1 VKKNKPWG
9 IFGGG
14 GGGGSDKNTTA
25 HPLPPVEEDP
35 SGSSPSIGR
44 SHCSDGDSA
53 KRMFDPLSVNGNVFS
68 STDHSLQAST
78 SGIPHASASAA
89 HLPRQLYQQ
98 QPHPS
103 VADTQVPPTDKKARK
118 ELAKLRRAEEEEAQR
133 ARARA
138 VNAKREIVQ
147 SEKPNEEIEWAG
159 FATPSTSSL
168 DKGKQRSRPPP
179 SSFMQPSGVR
189 RANGVG
195 DRARG
200 VEPSDSVSSSV
211 KALLPPVIQEES
223 DDYQQMV
230 SIMDSGQRSRKAR
243 RRDMDDDH
251 SMSSADTRPQNRRQS
266 VATVDSDPGPVRPMP
281 SQWLRERPSAM
292 GMNRAAS
299 HSSLRSALSTGN
311 SSLRGY
317 SSSAR
322 SSTSLEQG
330 FLEGFA
336 QASVGGPGPGGV
348 QGHQGHATLSPTEIH
363 SPHLHPYSR
372 HTHHPHHHPRGP
384 QSSSSSLNAHP
395 NSLPP
400 MLTNS
405 QQQPSSITLPPIS
418 TISNPLPPHPGLTD
432 KGSHET
438 LHPGVSR
445 YSDAE
450 MPQFQ
455 THSMFAVVSTSLLIM
470 FLLIPM
476 LTCEQ
481 SRACRRAKI
490 FR

>member
-1 VKKNKPWG
+1 MPAGQSGPTGGKGFLGLVKKNKSWG

-14 GGGGSDKNTTA
+14 GGDKNGA
-25 HPLPPVEEDP
+25 APPLPPVEEDP
-35 SGSSPSIGR
+35 SGSSPSIAR
-44 SHCSDGDSA
+44 SHASDGDST
-53 KRMFDPLSVNGNVFS
+53 KRLLDPLSMNGNTFGS
-68 STDHSLQAST
+68 QDYSLQAST
-78 SGIPHASASAA
+78 SGIPHASTSAA

-98 QPHPS
+98 QAHSS
-103 VADTQVPPTDKKARK
+103 VVDTQLPPTDDKKTRK

-138 VNAKREIVQ
+138 VKAKREILQ
-147 SEKPNEEIEWAG
+147 SEKPNEEIEWTG
-159 FATPSTSSL
+159 FAPPSTSSL
-168 DKGKQRSRPPP
+168 DKGKQRQRPPP

-189 RANGVG
+189 RANGG

-211 KALLPPVIQEES
+211 KALLPPVIQEEG

-230 SIMDSGQRSRKAR
+230 SAMDSGQRSRKAR
-243 RRDMDDDH
+243 RRDLDDDH
-251 SMSSADTRPQNRRQS
+251 SMSSADTRPPNRRQS

-281 SQWLRERPSAM
+281 SQWLRERPSVL

-336 QASVGGPGPGGV
+336 QATVGGAGPGGV
-348 QGHQGHATLSPTEIH
+348 QGHQGHAALSPTELH
-363 SPHLHPYSR
+363 SAHLRPYSR
-372 HTHHPHHHPRGP
+372 HPHHPHHHPRGP

-405 QQQPSSITLPPIS
+405 QHSSSITLPPIS
-418 TISNPLPPHPGLTD
+418 IISNPLPPHPGLTD

-438 LHPGVSR
+438 LHPDVSR

-450 MPQFQ
+450 LSQFQ
-455 THSMFAVVSTSLLIM
+455 THSMFAVVSTL
-470 FLLIPM
+470 
-476 LTCEQ
+476 
-481 SRACRRAKI
+481 
-490 FR
+490 